1 MEDLDVDKETTEE
14 GKTKLSPHGHK
25 TKTDAETATPVF
37 CTQLYAII
45 LFPLETRLN
54 IYKSLDL
61 MFTFMCKE

>member
-25 TKTDAETATPVF
+25 TKTDAETSTPVF
-37 CTQLYAII
+37 STQLYAII
-45 LFPLETRLN
+45 LFPLKEYLI

-61 MFTFMCKE
+61 IFTFICNE